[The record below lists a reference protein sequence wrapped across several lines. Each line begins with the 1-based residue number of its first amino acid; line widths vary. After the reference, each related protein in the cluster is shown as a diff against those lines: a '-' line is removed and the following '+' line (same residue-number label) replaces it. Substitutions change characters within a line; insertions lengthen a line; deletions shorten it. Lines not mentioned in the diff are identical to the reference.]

1 MIHIDSLQKDYPDK
15 SLFKNLSVKFTDGM
29 RVGLVGPNGAG
40 KSTLLKIILGQCEF
54 DQGKVNIG
62 STTTL
67 GYLPQEIIVGNQ
79 NSILVEVLNTF
90 PEISKLQI
98 QIQKLNEQISI
109 QPNNDQLLDSLDELQ
124 NKFDSLNGWNIEDNA
139 KKILSGLGFSTSE
152 FIKPLDTFSGGWRMR
167 VVLAGILLK
176 RPNYLLLDEPT
187 NHLDLDAIIW
197 LESFLK
203 KWNGGLIMISH
214 DRSFLDQSVNYILE
228 LENGTSAL
236 YKGNYS
242 AFIEEK
248 ELRQEQ
254 IHNAYKNQQKKIK
267 DTERFIERFRYK
279 NTKAKQVQ
287 SRVKQLEKLDIISE
301 PTNLKRE
308 ISLHIPQPS
317 RGPLKVVDLI
327 NVSKSYGE
335 KIVYSHINL
344 TIERGEKIALVG
356 PNGAGKSTLMKLIS
370 KSEPTSG
377 GNLKIGDGVNLQY
390 YTQHQLDSLNENN
403 TIYHTIFSISGG
415 WTETQIRSYL
425 GSFLFEGDAITK
437 KIKVLSGGEKSRL
450 ALAKMLVEPSHILLL
465 DEPTNHLDIQS
476 RDIIETALQNYT
488 GTLVCIS
495 HDRHFLNTITN
506 KVIHVENGQL
516 KSYEGNYDY
525 YVWKKENATS
535 EVDESHIKKSAQK
548 SKQDDFKSRKV
559 KRNRHQKV
567 VKRIGEIEIT
577 LNEISIE
584 INNPE
589 NSSDFEKLQSL
600 QIQQQKLEE
609 EYFNLIDEQD
619 ALEI

>member
-1 MIHIDSLQKDYPDK
+1 MIQIDSLQKDYPDK
-15 SLFKNLSVKFTDGM
+15 TLFKNLSVKFIDSM

-40 KSTLLKIILGQCEF
+40 KSTLLKIILGICEF
-54 DQGKVNIG
+54 DHGKVNIS
-62 STTTL
+62 STTSL
-67 GYLPQEIIVGNQ
+67 GYLPQEIIVGNK
-79 NSILVEVLNTF
+79 NSILEEVLSTF
-90 PEISKLQI
+90 PEVSQLQI
-98 QIQKLNEQISI
+98 QIKKLNDEISL
-109 QPNNDQLLDSLDELQ
+109 QPNNAQLLESLDKIQ
-124 NKFDSLNGWNIEDNA
+124 NKFDALNGWNIEDNA

-152 FIKPLDTFSGGWRMR
+152 FIKPFDTFSGGWRMR

-197 LESFLK
+197 LENFLM

-214 DRSFLDQSVNYILE
+214 DRSFLNQSVNYILE
-228 LENGTSAL
+228 LENGTPTL
-236 YKGNYS
+236 YKGNYTD
-242 AFIEEK
+242 FIDEK

-254 IHNAYKNQQKKIK
+254 LHNAFKNQQKKIK

-301 PTNLKRE
+301 PAILKRK

-317 RGPLKVVDLI
+317 RGPLKVVELI
-327 NVSKSYGE
+327 NVSKLYGD
-335 KIVYSHINL
+335 KTVYNDINF

-356 PNGAGKSTLMKLIS
+356 PNGAGKSTLMKLIA
-370 KSEPTSG
+370 KSELSSRG
-377 GNLKIGDGVNLQY
+377 RVKIGDGVNLQY
-390 YTQHQLDSLNENN
+390 FTQHQLESLNEND

-425 GSFLFEGDAITK
+425 GSFLFEGEAITK
-437 KIKVLSGGEKSRL
+437 KVKVLSGGEKSRL

-476 RDIIETALQNYT
+476 RDIIESALQKYS

-516 KSYEGNYDY
+516 KPYEGNYDY
-525 YVWKKENATS
+525 YIWKKEKATS
-535 EVDESHIKKSAQK
+535 EVNELQNKKSKQNN
-548 SKQDDFKSRKV
+548 KQDDFKSRKV
-559 KRNRHQKV
+559 KRNRYQKV
-567 VKRIGEIEIT
+567 VKRIGEIENT
-577 LNEISIE
+577 LNEISTE

-600 QIQQQKLEE
+600 QIQQQELED
-609 EYFNLIDEQD
+609 EYFKLIYEQES
-619 ALEI
+619 LEA